1 MPDMDAANMMPGGNE
16 THIKSNQIRERASTP
31 INAPQE
37 AQEQPQKLTWI
48 LVVEDD
54 PSLAKLEANFLAAHG
69 YSVEVVGSGEQAISL
84 LGQRIPD
91 LVVLDLELSGVLNG
105 WNVLQTLRLRT
116 PIPVLLTTSLNPEV
130 RKYLRS
136 CGESRFTLDHLPKP
150 YPMQALLKR
159 IKRML
164 MIAPD

>member
-1 MPDMDAANMMPGGNE
+1 MPDKDAANMMPGGNE
-16 THIKSNQIRERASTP
+16 TNYTPNHILERAS
-31 INAPQE
+31 APVNSSKEGQG
-37 AQEQPQKLTWI
+37 QPRRLPWI

-54 PSLAKLEANFLAAHG
+54 PSLAHLEANFLAAHG
-69 YSVEVVGSGEQAISL
+69 YAVEVVGSGEQAVSL
-84 LGQRIPD
+84 LDQRIPD

-105 WNVLQTLRLRT
+105 WNVLQTLRLHT

-159 IKRML
+159 IERML
-164 MIAPD
+164 VIAPD

>member
-1 MPDMDAANMMPGGNE
+1 MPDKDAANMMPGDNE
-16 THIKSNQIRERASTP
+16 THSTPKHVLERASAS
-31 INAPQE
+31 INTSKE
-37 AQEQPQKLTWI
+37 AQGQPQRLSHI

-54 PSLAKLEANFLAAHG
+54 LSLAHLEANFLAAHG
-69 YSVEVVGSGEQAISL
+69 YAVEIVSSGEQAVSL

-105 WNVLQTLRLRT
+105 WQVLQTLRLHT
-116 PIPVLLTTSLNPEV
+116 HIPVLLTTSLNPEV

-136 CGESRFTLDHLPKP
+136 CGESRFTLNHLPKP
-150 YPMQALLKR
+150 YPMQALLKH

-164 MIAPD
+164 IPDSD

>member
-16 THIKSNQIRERASTP
+16 THYTPKQKLERASASV
-31 INAPQE
+31 NMPQE
-37 AQEQPQKLTWI
+37 GQGQPRRLPWI

-54 PSLAKLEANFLAAHG
+54 PSLAHLEANFLAAHG
-69 YSVEVVGSGEQAISL
+69 YAVEVVGSGEQAVSL

-91 LVVLDLELSGVLNG
+91 LVVLDLELSGILNG

-164 MIAPD
+164 MIAPE

>member
-1 MPDMDAANMMPGGNE
+1 MPDKDAANMMPGGNE
-16 THIKSNQIRERASTP
+16 TNYIWKPFPDRASVP
-31 INAPQE
+31 FNALKE
-37 AQEQPQKLTWI
+37 AQEQPQRSPWI

-54 PSLAKLEANFLAAHG
+54 PSLAHLEANFLAAHG
-69 YSVEVVGSGEQAISL
+69 YSVEVVGSGEQAVTVL
-84 LGQRIPD
+84 AQRLPD
-91 LVVLDLELSGVLNG
+91 LVVLDLELSGILNG
-105 WNVLQTLRLRT
+105 WHVLQTLRSRT
-116 PIPVLLTTSLNPEV
+116 HIPVLLTTSLNPEV